1 MFKKIF
7 LELLRQPPKV
17 RNVLNSRRFK
27 SSTGLQGREGG
38 KMNLLPD
45 VHRAEANYPHK
56 LKQLK
61 KMQSGL
67 FLLNPQEVE
76 TIKDIF
82 KITDLEKHGSRYL
95 GNTGILFF
103 IKPGFSGTANKYY
116 IKK

>member
-7 LELLRQPPKV
+7 LELLRQPYKTK
-17 RNVLNSRRFK
+17 NVLNSRRFK
-27 SSTGLQGREGG
+27 GSTGLQGRAGG

-61 KMQSGL
+61 KMESGM
-67 FLLNPQEVE
+67 FLLNDKEVQI
-76 TIKDIF
+76 IKELF
-82 KITDLEKHGSRYL
+82 KITDLEKRGSRNL
-95 GNTGILFF
+95 GNTGITFY
-103 IKPGFSGTANKYY
+103 IADNNYY